1 LPKFLAVHPMPGPV
15 TMEEATPLGKK
26 AKSLCTADAYW
37 VSSWAQLNDEGKI
50 VKILCE
56 WNGVDLETVKNVIEG
71 SGMPTEGVYPMTKVD
86 SEDFR

>member
-1 LPKFLAVHPMPGPV
+1 MPKFLAVHPMPSPV
-15 TMEEATPLGKK
+15 TIEEATPLGKK

-37 VSSWAQLNDEGKI
+37 VSSWAQLDEEGKI

-56 WNGVDLETVKNVIEG
+56 WNAKDKKSVEKLIEKAE
-71 SGMPTEGVYPMTKVD
+71 MPTEGVYPMMKVD